1 MNKSE
6 LVASVAEKSGLT
18 KKDAEKAVNAVFDSI
33 TATLVS
39 GEKVQLVGFG
49 TFEVRERKE
58 RQGQN
63 PQTKQP
69 IIIPATKVPAFKAA
83 KVLRMLLSVNN
94 QYRNFTHGP

>member
-69 IIIPATKVPAFKAA
+69 ITIPSRQA

-94 QYRNFTHGP
+94 QYRNFTHGPKL

>member
-58 RQGQN
+58 RQGQSLS
-63 PQTKQP
+63 PFLQP
-69 IIIPATKVPAFKAA
+69 KFLHSRQA

-94 QYRNFTHGP
+94 QYRNFTHGPKL

>member
-6 LVASVAEKSGLT
+6 LVAKVAEKSGLT
-18 KKDAEKAVNAVFDSI
+18 KKDAEKAVAAVFETVTD
-33 TATLVS
+33 TLVA

-63 PQTKQP
+63 PHPKKP
-69 IIIPATKVPAFKAA
+69 IVIPATKVPAFKAGKSLKEA
-83 KVLRMLLSVNN
+83 VVGK
-94 QYRNFTHGP
+94 